1 MVNSSEVDFFD
12 FGEDNEVL
20 EPAPEEGIV
29 QWYSSR
35 DCEAVGEGGELEDS
49 TTAGWHIQI
58 GKYPYLDKACEK
70 AQCRK
75 VYLEQTSGKNG
86 YWQVGKNGGAHFFVL
101 AKGCHSET
109 EMNDK
114 TKRAGI
120 AYGWNKD
127 KDGKNIKT
135 LKFRAFVKELLP
147 FFDEENPPK
156 PVIVVVKKGFAND
169 LLPILGREG
178 HHRVL
183 KANDQGFLEK
193 HGKPTKTPYW
203 GIALFLGPGKK
214 IKRMN
219 KDKSLGSVVSP
230 IVSDI
235 PAVITPD
242 FLASHHVG
250 YYLDLIRD
258 EIKASNYSI
267 EWSLQTSQEIYV
279 GANGNEEEGESFV
292 ASPSQFDE
300 ECYDHPFDDSG
311 SYDETYPDK
320 PQAKQ
325 PSNGLK
331 RLSDAELGAIPG
343 TANLGQRRALQN
355 LGLLELAQTA
365 GLTREKAGKEI
376 TDAQPKK
383 R

>member
-35 DCEAVGEGGELEDS
+35 DCEAIGEGGELEDS
-49 TTAGWHIQI
+49 TTAGWHIQT

-70 AQCRK
+70 AGCRK
-75 VYLEQTSGKNG
+75 IYIEQNSGKNG
-86 YWQVGKNGGAHFFVL
+86 YWQIGKNGGAHFFVL
-101 AKGCHSET
+101 AMGCHSEA
-109 EMNDK
+109 EMNNK

-120 AYGWNKD
+120 AFGWHKGE
-127 KDGKNIKT
+127 DGKNTKV

-156 PVIVVVKKGFAND
+156 PIIVVAKKGFAND

-193 HGKPTKTPYW
+193 HGKATKTPYW

-235 PAVITPD
+235 PATITPD

-250 YYLDLIRD
+250 YHLDIVKD

-267 EWSLQTSQEIYV
+267 EWSLQTSQEIEA
-279 GANGNEEEGESFV
+279 GANGGSDEETESFV
-292 ASPSQFDE
+292 ASSSYSDE
-300 ECYDHPFDDSG
+300 ECYDHPFDS
-311 SYDETYPDK
+311 DEGGYPDPK
-320 PQAKQ
+320 LAAKQ

-331 RLSDAELGAIPG
+331 RLSDAELKDIPG
-343 TANLGQRRALQN
+343 TANVAQRRALQN
-355 LGLLELAQTA
+355 LGNLELAQKVNLSKEEAGDAITA
-365 GLTREKAGKEI
+365 AN
-376 TDAQPKK
+376 KK

>member
-1 MVNSSEVDFFD
+1 MSDFFD

-35 DCEAVGEGGELEDS
+35 DCEAISDDGELEDA
-49 TTAGWHIQI
+49 TTSGWHIQI

-75 VYLEQTSGKNG
+75 IYIEQTSGKNG
-86 YWQVGKNGGAHFFVL
+86 YWQLGKNGGVHFFVL
-101 AKGCHSET
+101 AKGCYSET
-109 EMNDK
+109 EMNNK
-114 TKRAGI
+114 QNRAGI
-120 AYGWNKD
+120 AFGWHKGE
-127 KDGKNIKT
+127 DGKNIKT

-147 FFDEENPPK
+147 FFDEENPAK
-156 PVIVVVKKGFAND
+156 PIVVVVKKGFAND

-193 HGKPTKTPYW
+193 HGKATKTPYW
-203 GIALFLGPGKK
+203 GISLFLGPGKK

-235 PAVITPD
+235 PAVITSD
-242 FLASHHVG
+242 FLAAHHVG
-250 YYLDLIRD
+250 DYLDLVRG
-258 EIKASNYSI
+258 EIKTSNYSI
-267 EWSLQTSQEIYV
+267 EWSLQESEKIYA
-279 GANGNEEEGESFV
+279 GANGNDEEAESFV
-292 ASPSQFDE
+292 GSSSYSDDT
-300 ECYDHPFDDSG
+300 YDHPFDDG
-311 SYDETYPDK
+311 GYDEGGYVDPK
-320 PQAKQ
+320 PAAKQ

-331 RLSDAELGAIPG
+331 PMSDAELGKFTEG
-343 TANLGQRRALQN
+343 TANPAQRRALQRLGK
-355 LGLLELAQTA
+355 LGLAQ
-365 GLTREKAGKEI
+365 KADLSKEEASAAI
-376 TDAQPKK
+376 AAAQK
-383 R
+383 RH